1 MKNPYYYLFHWC
13 EGELLDIQALMTA
26 INQRDRSD
34 ALSKKNEKTKAGV
47 EKEIEAAKAGKK
59 TMKSMFKK
67 DNTVDKMDQK
77 VENVSIRFNFFIKRY
92 FLIQTIQEIEV
103 LDKLYKIQTIFISEK
118 VIPAFKAR
126 KSRVYQNILQQ
137 FNVLMINNAK

>member
-1 MKNPYYYLFHWC
+1 M
-13 EGELLDIQALMTA
+13 
-26 INQRDRSD
+26 
-34 ALSKKNEKTKAGV
+34 
-47 EKEIEAAKAGKK
+47 
-59 TMKSMFKK
+59 
-67 DNTVDKMDQK
+67 
-77 VENVSIRFNFFIKRY
+77 
-92 FLIQTIQEIEV
+92 QEIEV